1 MPRILTLTLN
11 PAIDKNTTVPCL
23 LPEHKLRCTPPV
35 YQPGGGGI
43 NVSRAMRKLGQDS
56 TAVYLAGGH
65 SGAFFTEL
73 LAQESLATLAV
84 PIAEP
89 TRESFVVVDT
99 TTNQQYRFGMD
110 GPRVSEA
117 EWQACLDLMDRQ
129 RGVEYLVASG
139 SLPPGVPVDFYAR
152 LAEVSR
158 RMGTR
163 MVLDTSGEPLRQA
176 AEACVFLLKPN
187 LNELARL
194 SGVEKLEL
202 HEVDDAAQDLVRRS
216 CAELVVVSL
225 GPQGALLASR
235 DELVY
240 APAPTVKKRST
251 VGAGDSMVAGLTL
264 ALAKGWPLADVVR
277 YGVACGSA
285 ATMNLGT
292 ELCHPE
298 DVQRLFEAVRVRSL
312 V

>member
-1 MPRILTLTLN
+1 MSRILTLTLN
-11 PAIDKNTTVPCL
+11 PAIDKSTTVAGL
-23 LPEHKLRCTPPV
+23 VPEHKLRCTPPV

-43 NVSRAMRKLGQDS
+43 NVARALRRLGTAS

-65 SGAFFTEL
+65 SGAFFSEL
-73 LAQESLATLAV
+73 LAAESLDTQVV

-110 GPRVSEA
+110 GPLVSEA
-117 EWQACLDLMDRQ
+117 EWQACLDVVARQ
-129 RGVEYLVASG
+129 TGVEYLVASG
-139 SLPPGVPVDFYAR
+139 SLPPGVPADFYAR
-152 LAEVSR
+152 LAKLAHQMGM
-158 RMGTR
+158 RMI
-163 MVLDTSGEPLRQA
+163 LDTSGEPLRQA

-187 LNELARL
+187 LNELAKL
-194 SGVEKLEL
+194 AGVEKLEL
-202 HEVDDAAQDLVRRS
+202 DDVDDAARDLVRRS

-225 GPQGALLASR
+225 GPQGALLVSR

-240 APAPTVKKRST
+240 APAPTVKKLST
-251 VGAGDSMVAGLTL
+251 VGAGDSMVAGLTR
-264 ALAKGWPLADVVR
+264 ALTQGRPLADVVR

-285 ATMNLGT
+285 ATMHPGT

-298 DVQRLFEAVRVRSL
+298 DVERLFGAMRVRSL